1 MLRGLV
7 VSVLVLGLWGCGD
20 ESEVAELTTYVK
32 AIQKFHPYNVK
43 VQFYLAN
50 LGDPAFGLKEQDVI
64 DARQLLEDY
73 AAAVNGVGEPD
84 ENTLRHSHG
93 LYKRSFVDA
102 RRLAQDRTGDLK
114 RQGHSVAIGFR
125 NLRRDIADRLYP
137 SLEVLLDR
145 KELDYEGDYALK
157 WPFPEK

>member
-32 AIQKFHPYNVK
+32 AIQKFHPYNDK

-50 LGDPAFGLKEQDVI
+50 LGDPAFDLKEQDVI

-73 AAAVNGVGEPD
+73 AAAVDGV
-84 ENTLRHSHG
+84 
-93 LYKRSFVDA
+93 
-102 RRLAQDRTGDLK
+102 
-114 RQGHSVAIGFR
+114 
-125 NLRRDIADRLYP
+125 
-137 SLEVLLDR
+137 
-145 KELDYEGDYALK
+145 
-157 WPFPEK
+157 